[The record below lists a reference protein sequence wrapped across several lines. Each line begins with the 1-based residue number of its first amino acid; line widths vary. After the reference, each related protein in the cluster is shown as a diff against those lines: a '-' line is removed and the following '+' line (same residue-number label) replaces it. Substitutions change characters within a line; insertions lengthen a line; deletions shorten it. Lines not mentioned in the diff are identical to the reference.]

1 MVMEEE
7 RVDSLHRKGYR
18 IIQNPSRFCFGMD
31 AVLLSDWAVVRRG
44 DRVVD
49 LGTGTGIIPILL
61 EAKSPPAQLY
71 GLEIQEEMADMARR
85 SVALNQLEPM
95 IEILHGDL
103 CQTERFFPA
112 HSVDVVTCNPPY
124 MKVPAGLKNQDA
136 SVTASRHEICCTFAD
151 VARAASRLLRIK
163 GRFYLVHRP
172 ARLVQIFEEL
182 RREKLEPKRLRLVHP
197 FRDREP
203 SMVLVEAVREAGEE
217 LRIAPPLIIYERP
230 GQYTREIYE
239 IYGYPYP
246 GEETE

>member
-1 MVMEEE
+1 MKFFFQFLQLPLFLLVHHLLI
-7 RVDSLHRKGYR
+7 RFPPLLVLQDLNIAQIVLCNGH
-18 IIQNPSRFCFGMD
+18 IALLLFDADLNPVSY
-31 AVLLSDWAVVRRG
+31 
-44 DRVVD
+44 
-49 LGTGTGIIPILL
+49 THLL
-61 EAKSPPAQLY
+61 EPA
-71 GLEIQEEMADMARR
+71 
-85 SVALNQLEPM
+85 

-103 CQTERFFPA
+103 CETERFFPA

-124 MKVPAGLKNQDA
+124 MKAPAGLKNRDA

-151 VARAASRLLRIK
+151 VARAASRLLRSK

-217 LRIAPPLIIYERP
+217 LRTAPPLIIYERP

-239 IYGYPYP
+239 I
-246 GEETE
+246 